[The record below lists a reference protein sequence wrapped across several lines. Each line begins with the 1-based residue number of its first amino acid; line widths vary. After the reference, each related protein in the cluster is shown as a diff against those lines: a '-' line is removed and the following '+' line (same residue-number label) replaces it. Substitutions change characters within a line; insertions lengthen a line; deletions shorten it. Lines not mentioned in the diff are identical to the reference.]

1 MHPKGEQFVIS
12 DVHFVPTNI
21 VESSHV
27 AKLLVF
33 EDNGAVIYMIQ
44 KGRSQ
49 SQFAL
54 AVRAYSSLT
63 LH

>member
-1 MHPKGEQFVIS
+1 MHPKGEQPGIS

-33 EDNGAVIYMIQ
+33 EHNGAVIHMIH

-54 AVRAYSSLT
+54 AVRAHSF
-63 LH
+63 